1 MAGFRIFRNAGE
13 SRAKARLS
21 RNGTH
26 IQQSK
31 QGDTPSWALRTVRRM
46 LSGMKRNKKKAPVS
60 PYKSY
65 RDKLS
70 EQDSQ
75 TLDDFFVE
83 FESHC
88 SLPREEKAKLRSDF
102 ENALAYYSDS
112 GVRLSV
118 ALERLSISKLGGFYS
133 RPAILWYALDDAA
146 KIYPLSMKRG
156 QMAVFRLSVYL
167 KEDIVP
173 ELLQMALT
181 FTIKRFPSFA
191 TTVKKGVFWHY
202 LDTAKRRYVIGQDN
216 GLPCHPL
223 KIARSGSQSFRVMY
237 YKNRISV
244 EFFHILTD
252 GTGGLIFLKTLT
264 AEYLRLTGMPSA
276 CTEGALDIGDPPR
289 PEETANEFCRAEKTD
304 KSSGFVDKRAVQMSG
319 KLSKTR
325 PFRVLHFNMNAKTL
339 REAAKKHDA
348 TITAYILAQ
357 LFLAGRY
364 ATDEFQGEM
373 SIQVPV
379 NMRKFYPSD
388 TVRNFSMYCGIRLP
402 IGAVTSADG
411 ILPEISRQL
420 TEKASRKSM
429 NEMMNSTKNM
439 VNAVRYVPLF
449 IKAPAARLVYG
460 FLGDRIFSNTL
471 SNLGVVKMPPELSE
485 QIESMDFILGTALT
499 NRAGC
504 GLVTYGNTAT
514 LTLSKF
520 TTDPSFEE
528 RLYDLLRLD
537 GIELRVDGSEAHE
550 S

>member
-1 MAGFRIFRNAGE
+1 
-13 SRAKARLS
+13 
-21 RNGTH
+21 
-26 IQQSK
+26 
-31 QGDTPSWALRTVRRM
+31 
-46 LSGMKRNKKKAPVS
+46 MKRNRKKTPVS
-60 PYKSY
+60 PYKAY
-65 RDKLS
+65 LDKLS
-70 EQDSQ
+70 EQDRRA
-75 TLDDFFVE
+75 LDDFFAE
-83 FESHC
+83 FDSHC
-88 SLPREEKAKLRSDF
+88 TLPGEEKTKLRSDF
-102 ENALAYYSDS
+102 ENALTYYADS
-112 GVRLSV
+112 GIFLSA
-118 ALERLSISKLGGFYS
+118 ALKRLSISKLGGFYS
-133 RPAILWYALDDAA
+133 RPPILWYALDDAA
-146 KIYPLSMKRG
+146 KIYPLSMKQG

-167 KEDIVP
+167 KKDVVP

-191 TTVKKGVFWHY
+191 TTVKKGFFWHY

-252 GTGGLIFLKTLT
+252 GSGGLVFLKTLT
-264 AEYLRLTGMPSA
+264 AEYLRLTGISSA
-276 CTEGALDIGDPPR
+276 HTEGALDISDPPR

-304 KSSGFVDKRAVQMSG
+304 KSSGFIDKPAVQMSG

-325 PFRVLHFNMNAKTL
+325 PFRVLHFNMDAKTL
-339 REAAKKHDA
+339 REAAKRHGA
-348 TITAYILAQ
+348 TVTAYILAQ
-357 LFLAGRY
+357 LFLASRY

-402 IGAVTSADG
+402 INAVTSADD

-420 TEKASRKSM
+420 KEKASRESM
-429 NEMMNSTKNM
+429 SEMMNSTKNM
-439 VNAVRYVPLF
+439 VNTVRYVPLF
-449 IKAPAARLVYG
+449 VKAPAARLVYG

-471 SNLGVVKMPPELSE
+471 SNLGVIKMPAELSE
-485 QIESMDFILGTALT
+485 QIESLDFILGTALT

-504 GLVTYGNTAT
+504 GLITYGNTAT
-514 LTLSKF
+514 LTISKF
-520 TTDPSFEE
+520 TADPSFEE
-528 RLYDLLRLD
+528 RLDELFLRD

>member
-1 MAGFRIFRNAGE
+1 
-13 SRAKARLS
+13 
-21 RNGTH
+21 
-26 IQQSK
+26 
-31 QGDTPSWALRTVRRM
+31 
-46 LSGMKRNKKKAPVS
+46 MKRNRKKASVS
-60 PYKSY
+60 PYELY
-65 RDKLS
+65 RDNLPDKDRQALGN
-70 EQDSQ
+70 
-75 TLDDFFVE
+75 FFAE

-88 SLPREEKAKLRSDF
+88 ALQRAEKAKLRSDF
-102 ENALAYYSDS
+102 ENALTYYADS
-112 GVRLSV
+112 GIFLSA

-133 RPAILWYALDDAA
+133 RPPILWYALDDAA
-146 KIYPLSMKRG
+146 KIYPLSMKQG

-167 KEDIVP
+167 KKDVVP

-191 TTVKKGVFWHY
+191 TTVKKGFFWHY

-252 GTGGLIFLKTLT
+252 GSGGLIFLKTLT
-264 AEYLRLTGMPSA
+264 AEYLRLTGIPSA
-276 CTEGALDIGDPPR
+276 HTEGALDIGDPPR
-289 PEETANEFCRAEKTD
+289 PEETANEFCRAEETD
-304 KSSGFVDKRAVQMSG
+304 KSSGFVDKPAVQMSG
-319 KLSKTR
+319 KLSKVK
-325 PFRVLHFNMNAKTL
+325 PFRVLHFNMDAETL
-339 REAAKKHDA
+339 RKAAKKHGA
-348 TITAYILAQ
+348 TVTAYILAQ

-388 TVRNFSMYCGIRLP
+388 TVRNFTMYCGIRLP
-402 IGAVTSADG
+402 VRAITSADD

-429 NEMMNSTKNM
+429 SEMMNSTKNM
-439 VNAVRYVPLF
+439 VNVMRYVPLF
-449 IKAPAARLVYG
+449 IKAPAAKLVYG
-460 FLGDRIFSNTL
+460 FLGDKIFSNTL
-471 SNLGVVKMPPELSE
+471 SNLGVVKMPAELSG

-504 GLVTYGNTAT
+504 GLITYGNTAT
-514 LTLSKF
+514 LTLSKL
-520 TTDPSFEE
+520 TADPSFEE
-528 RLYDLLRLD
+528 HLYDLLCRDSIKLC
-537 GIELRVDGSEAHE
+537 VDGSEALE